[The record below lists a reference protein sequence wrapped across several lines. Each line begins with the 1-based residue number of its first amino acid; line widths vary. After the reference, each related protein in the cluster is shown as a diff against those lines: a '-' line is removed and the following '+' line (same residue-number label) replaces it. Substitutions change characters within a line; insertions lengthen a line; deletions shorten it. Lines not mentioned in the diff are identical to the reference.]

1 MRIIACVLCLL
12 YALTA
17 NALVQPNSPF
27 SDNVV
32 LQRNMPVPV
41 WGTASENGKITV
53 TINQQRLQ
61 TVAQNGK
68 WSVKLAPMKAGGP
81 FTMVIKGEN
90 EVVIKNILVGEVWI
104 CSGQS
109 NMERQLG
116 IRGGQKPIFNWE
128 NERDSAL
135 YPEIREFH
143 VPRKGSEVPVEDAN
157 SKWVVCSPAT
167 VAEFSAVGYFF
178 ARDLYKQLKVPIGIL
193 FSSVGGTPAEFWTP
207 YETLHSD
214 SALSKVLADHDLQI
228 KRYPVSLEKY
238 KQKEAGFLEKYLA
251 DSALARQA
259 GKPLPHKPSP
269 APNPV
274 NSGAAGGLYN
284 GMIHPLNPFAIKGVT
299 WYQGE
304 SNRDNPDF
312 YQDLFPAMIN
322 GWRKEWKQGNFPFL
336 FVQVAPYYSMPPT
349 IREAQLM
356 ALSKA
361 SNTAMVVTT
370 DCGDSVD
377 IHPTWKQPVGARLA
391 LAARAL
397 AYKEKLEYSG
407 PLFQSMKLKGNQA
420 VLSFSH
426 AKSLVAKDGELQ
438 GFTIAGSDGQFVPAT
453 AVIKGTTILVSA
465 PGITQPAAV
474 RYGWSNVPHVNL
486 FNEAGLPASP
496 FRTDKP

>member
-1 MRIIACVLCLL
+1 MRIIVCLLCLL
-12 YALTA
+12 YVRSA
-17 NALVQPNSPF
+17 NATVKPNSLF

-41 WGTASENGKITV
+41 WGTASEGEKITV
-53 TINQQRLQ
+53 TIGQQRLE

-68 WSVKLAPMKAGGP
+68 WLVKLAPMKAGGP
-81 FTMVIKGEN
+81 FTMIIKGEN
-90 EVVIKNILVGEVWI
+90 EVVIKNILIGEVWI

-116 IRGGQKPIFNWE
+116 PRGGQKLINNWE

-143 VPRKGSEVPVEDAN
+143 VPRKGSDVPVEDAG

-193 FSSVGGTPAEFWTP
+193 FSSVGGTPAEHWTP
-207 YETLHSD
+207 QATLQSTAAF
-214 SALSKVLADHDLQI
+214 SEVLAEHHRKIEQ
-228 KRYPVSLEKY
+228 YPATLEKY
-238 KQKEAGFLEKYLA
+238 RTEEAGLLEKYRA
-251 DSALARQA
+251 DSAKASQA
-259 GKPLPHKPSP
+259 SNPLPRKPSRP
-269 APNPV
+269 SNAA

-284 GMIHPLNPFAIKGVT
+284 GMIHPLKPFAIRGVT

-312 YQDLFPAMIN
+312 YQSLFPAMIN
-322 GWRKEWKQGNFPFL
+322 GWRTEWKQGDFPFL
-336 FVQVAPYYSMPPT
+336 FVQVAPYHAMPPT

-370 DCGDSVD
+370 DCGDSAD

-397 AYKEKLEYSG
+397 AYNEKLEYSG

-438 GFTIAGSDGQFVPAT
+438 GFTIAGSDGRFVPAT
-453 AVIKGTTILVSA
+453 AVIKGTTVLVSA
-465 PGITQPAAV
+465 PGIPQPAAV